1 LKLLFVF
8 LAALL
13 GTAIAII
20 FLGKLA
26 APIGLIDRPGG
37 RKHHDWPI
45 PLVGGLAMFIALALI
60 MIALGMAISAA
71 YFLLAL
77 AGIVVIGLL
86 DDLYELEPIPRFVT
100 QMLACL
106 IMIFGA
112 GVQLKTV
119 GNLIGFGTIGLS
131 ALSIPLSIF
140 AVVGVIN
147 AVNMLDGMDGLAG
160 SLSLIAIVTYAAV
173 AALSGLE
180 SQFNILVIFAGALV
194 AYLYFNIRYS
204 TQPRAT
210 VFMGDAGSMLLGF
223 ALAWFAI
230 DLTQGP
236 GRTFP
241 PICALWVILLP
252 LADTVSLIA
261 RRIAK
266 GKSPFA
272 ADREHI
278 HHLLRVAGLSYGQT
292 VLVLALVSVLFAAVG
307 IAGWLW
313 RVPEPV
319 LFWVFFALFFVYH
332 FSVKA
337 VWKRLAARSDAQ
349 TVFST
354 F

>member
-1 LKLLFVF
+1 MKLLFVF

-13 GTAIAII
+13 GTAIAIV

-26 APIGLIDRPGG
+26 EPIGLIDRPGG

-45 PLVGGLAMFIALALI
+45 PLVGGLAMFIALALT

-86 DDLYELEPIPRFVT
+86 DDLYELDPIPRFVT
-100 QMLACL
+100 QMLACV

-131 ALSIPLSIF
+131 VLSVPLTIF
-140 AVVGVIN
+140 AGIGVIN
-147 AVNMLDGMDGLAG
+147 AINMLDGMDGLAG
-160 SLSLIAIVTYAAV
+160 SLSLIAIAAYAAV
-173 AALSGLE
+173 AAMGGLE
-180 SQFNILVIFAGALV
+180 SQFTILVIFAGALV
-194 AYLYFNIRYS
+194 AYLCFNIRYS
-204 TQPRAT
+204 AQPRAKI
-210 VFMGDAGSMLLGF
+210 FMGDAGSMQLGLM
-223 ALAWFAI
+223 LAWFAI

-241 PICALWVILLP
+241 PICALWVVLLP
-252 LADTVSLIA
+252 LADTVSLAA
-261 RRIAK
+261 RRRAR

-272 ADREHI
+272 ADRQHI

-292 VLVLALVSVLFAAVG
+292 VLTLALVSVLFAAVG

-313 RVPEPV
+313 GVPEPV
-319 LFWVFFALFFVYH
+319 LFWVFFVLFFAYH
-332 FSVKA
+332 FAVKA
-337 VWKRLAARSDAQ
+337 AWKKFATKDLQ

-354 F
+354 Y

>member
-1 LKLLFVF
+1 LKSLVGFI
-8 LAALL
+8 AALL
-13 GTAIAII
+13 GTGFAIV
-20 FLGKLA
+20 FLCKLA
-26 APIGLIDRPGG
+26 APLGLIDRPGG
-37 RKHHDWPI
+37 RKDHDRPI
-45 PLVGGLAMFIALALI
+45 PLVGGLAMFVALVGTVV
-60 MIALGMAISAA
+60 ALGMRISAA

-77 AGIVVIGLL
+77 AVIVVVGLL
-86 DDLYELEPIPRFVT
+86 DDMNDLKPIPKFVA
-100 QMLACL
+100 QMVACL

-131 ALSIPLSIF
+131 VLSIPLSIF

-147 AVNMLDGMDGLAG
+147 AVNMVDGMDGLAG
-160 SLSLIAIVTYAAV
+160 SLSLIAVVAYGAIAAV
-173 AALSGLE
+173 SGLE
-180 SQFNILVIFAGALV
+180 SQFNVLVILAGALV
-194 AYLYFNIRYS
+194 AYLYFNMRYS

-223 ALAWFAI
+223 TLAWFAI
-230 DLTQGP
+230 DVTHGP

-241 PICALWVILLP
+241 PICALWVVLLP

-261 RRIAK
+261 RRLAK

-278 HHLLRVAGLSYGQT
+278 HDLLCVAGLSYGQT
-292 VLVLALVSVLFAAVG
+292 VLVLVLVSALFATVA

-313 RVPEPV
+313 GVPEPV
-319 LFWVFFALFFVYH
+319 LFWVFFVLFFVYH

-337 VWKRLAARSDAQ
+337 VWKRLDARGPQ

>member
-1 LKLLFVF
+1 MKSLVGFV
-8 LAALL
+8 AALL
-13 GTAIAII
+13 GTGFAIV
-20 FLGKLA
+20 FLRKLA
-26 APIGLIDRPGG
+26 APLGLIDRPGG
-37 RKHHDWPI
+37 RRDHDLPI
-45 PLVGGLAMFIALALI
+45 PLVGGLAMFVAFVGTA
-60 MIALGMAISAA
+60 IALGMGISAG

-77 AGIVVIGLL
+77 AVITGIGVL
-86 DDLYELEPIPRFVT
+86 DDLNDIAPIPKFAA
-100 QMLACL
+100 QIFACL

-131 ALSIPLSIF
+131 IVSIPLSIF

-147 AVNMLDGMDGLAG
+147 AVNMMDGMDGLAG
-160 SLSLIAIVTYAAV
+160 SLSLIAVVTYAAV

-180 SQFNILVIFAGALV
+180 TQFNVLVIFAGALV
-194 AYLYFNIRYS
+194 AYLYFNMRFS

-223 ALAWFAI
+223 TLAWFAI
-230 DLTQGP
+230 DLTNGP

-261 RRIAK
+261 RRLAK

-272 ADREHI
+272 ADQDHI

-292 VLVLALVSVLFAAVG
+292 VLVLVLLSALFAAVG

-313 RVPEPV
+313 GVPEPV
-319 LFWVFFALFFVYH
+319 LFWVFFVLFFVYH

-337 VWKRLAARSDAQ
+337 VWKRLAARGGAQ
-349 TVFST
+349 TVLSAF
-354 F
+354 

>member
-1 LKLLFVF
+1 LKSLLG
-8 LAALL
+8 LIAALL
-13 GTAIAII
+13 GTGFAIV
-20 FLGKLA
+20 FLRKLA
-26 APIGLIDRPGG
+26 APQGLIDRPGG
-37 RKHHDWPI
+37 RKHHDLPI
-45 PLVGGLAMFIALALI
+45 PLVGGLAMFVALVGTV
-60 MIALGMAISAA
+60 IALGMGISAG

-77 AGIVVIGLL
+77 AVIVVVGVL
-86 DDLYELEPIPRFVT
+86 DDMNDLKPIPKFVS
-100 QMLACL
+100 QVVACL

-119 GNLIGFGTIGLS
+119 GNLIGFGYIGLTV
-131 ALSIPLSIF
+131 LSIPLSIF

-147 AVNMLDGMDGLAG
+147 AVNMVDGMDGLAG
-160 SLSLIAIVTYAAV
+160 SLSLIAVVAYGAV

-180 SQFNILVIFAGALV
+180 NQYSILVILAGALV
-194 AYLYFNIRYS
+194 GYLYFNLRYS
-204 TQPRAT
+204 TQPRAA

-230 DLTQGP
+230 DLTHGP

-241 PICALWVILLP
+241 PICALWVVLLP

-261 RRIAK
+261 RRLAK

-292 VLVLALVSVLFAAVG
+292 VLALMLVSVLFAAVG

-313 RVPEPV
+313 GVPEPV
-319 LFWVFFALFFVYH
+319 LFWVFFVLFFAYH
-332 FSVKA
+332 FAVKA
-337 VWKRLAARSDAQ
+337 VWKKLDARGPQ

-354 F
+354 Y